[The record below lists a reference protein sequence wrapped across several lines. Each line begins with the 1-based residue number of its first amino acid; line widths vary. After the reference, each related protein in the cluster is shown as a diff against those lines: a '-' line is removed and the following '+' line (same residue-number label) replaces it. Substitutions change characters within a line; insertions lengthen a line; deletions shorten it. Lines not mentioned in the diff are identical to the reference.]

1 MKGVYDMIISR
12 LFASAGKHGTVAV
25 EGVFAGICGLGIL
38 LLRKFVVIPVKE
50 DTRAELVERG
60 YTPEEIREAEGSAKN
75 CLKEAAIT
83 LFGLRGSER
92 IHGPEEP
99 DVYDVPKDDSRPQA
113 GTE

>member
-1 MKGVYDMIISR
+1 MIISR
-12 LFASAGKHGTVAV
+12 LFASAGKYGTVAA
-25 EGVFAGICGLGIL
+25 EAALAGIFGLGALIF
-38 LLRKFVVIPVKE
+38 RKLVVIPVKE

-83 LFGLRGSER
+83 LFGLRGSGR

-99 DVYDVPKDDSRPQA
+99 DVYDIPKDDSRPQA